1 MANPEH
7 LAKLKEGVKAW
18 NQWREEDPA
27 IMADLGGAN
36 LRGANLE
43 RVDLVESNLWE
54 ADLVEADLRN
64 ATLEGAHLW
73 EASLE
78 RANFWGANLEGANL
92 RDANLEGANLRG
104 TDLRGAKYLTLKQLC
119 KVKTMYQAKLD
130 PTLMEQMTKDYP
142 QLLEKPKDGGID
154 LRP

>member
-1 MANPEH
+1 MANPGH

-18 NQWREEDPA
+18 NMWREEDPA
-27 IMADLGGAN
+27 IMAD

-104 TDLRGAKYLTLKQLC
+104 TDLRGTKYLSVGQLSGVETL
-119 KVKTMYQAKLD
+119 YQAILD
-130 PTLMEQMTKDYP
+130 SELLEQIKEYCP
-142 QLLEKPKDGGID
+142 RLLEKPEDEE
-154 LRP
+154 